1 MFCDFYFLHFTDACG
16 GIIDASVSAGV
27 VNSPSWPD
35 VYPISKECVWEI
47 VAPANH
53 AVFLN
58 FTHFDLEGTK
68 FQYTECNYDY
78 LVIYSK
84 LRDNRLKK
92 IGVYCGHEIPP
103 IINSE
108 QSILRLEFFSDKSV
122 QHTGFSAKFE
132 IGK

>member
-1 MFCDFYFLHFTDACG
+1 MGH
-16 GIIDASVSAGV
+16 GV
-27 VNSPSWPD
+27 VYSPSWPD
-35 VYPISKECVWEI
+35 VYPILKECVWEI

-68 FQYTECNYDY
+68 MQYTECNYDY

-92 IGVYCGHEIPP
+92 IGTYCGHEIPP
-103 IINSE
+103 VINSE

-122 QHTGFSAKFE
+122 QRTGFSAKFK
-132 IGK
+132 IGKYKKT